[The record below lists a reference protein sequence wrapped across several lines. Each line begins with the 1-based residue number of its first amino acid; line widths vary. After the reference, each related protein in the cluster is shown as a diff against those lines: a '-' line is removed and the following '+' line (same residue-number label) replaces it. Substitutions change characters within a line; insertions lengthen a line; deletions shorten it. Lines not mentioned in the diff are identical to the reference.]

1 MSLCSNSTPFSR
13 SAIQGRCANGQTPE
27 FQRTMLLEEEKL
39 FTNGRST
46 ASERK
51 KMMYVDVCAMVACA
65 SLLMLAKC
73 RLQELKF
80 RIF

>member
-27 FQRTMLLEEEKL
+27 FQRTILLLFAPLLDGADEKL
-39 FTNGRST
+39 FTDGRST

-51 KMMYVDVCAMVACA
+51 KKRRCDVFAMALSMMATEG
-65 SLLMLAKC
+65 
-73 RLQELKF
+73 R
-80 RIF
+80 